1 MQRRGKP
8 QKPLPYSIH
17 VESLSN
23 MKEVSSNGSDS
34 CSSSSVCHT
43 V

>member
-8 QKPLPYSIH
+8 QKPLPYSVH

-23 MKEVSSNGSDS
+23 IKEVSSSGDGS
-34 CSSSSVCHT
+34 CSSSVCHT